1 MPEMRLAP
9 RELSLAPYRAGLR
22 AGIGFGLAA
31 VVLGISFGVLAEPL
45 MGPVAPV
52 VMSAVVFAGAAQF
65 GSTAVLLAGGD
76 ALTAIAAGTML
87 NARFLP
93 MGVAAASAL
102 HGGPLRRAAEGQ
114 AVVDAS
120 WALAVRS
127 DGRFDRELLLGAT
140 IPQYPCWV
148 GGTLIGV
155 LGGRALGD
163 PADLGLDAIF
173 PAFFLGLLAAEL
185 DRPRAVAAALLGG
198 AIALALT
205 PFLPPGLP
213 VLLASAG
220 ALIGLRADR

>member
-1 MPEMRLAP
+1 M
-9 RELSLAPYRAGLR
+9 SLAPYRSGLR
-22 AGIGFGLAA
+22 AGVGFGLAA
-31 VVLGISFGVLAEPL
+31 LVLGISFGVLAEPL

-52 VMSAVVFAGAAQF
+52 VMSAIVFAGAAQF

-76 ALTAIAAGTML
+76 AVTAIAAGTML

-102 HGGPLRRAAEGQ
+102 RGGPLRRAAEGQ

-155 LGGRALGD
+155 LGGGALGD

-220 ALIGLRADR
+220 ALIGLWADR

>member
-1 MPEMRLAP
+1 MRLAP
-9 RELSLAPYRAGLR
+9 YRSGLR

-31 VVLGISFGVLAEPL
+31 LVLGISFGVLAEPL

-65 GSTAVLLAGGD
+65 GATAVLLAGGD
-76 ALTAIAAGTML
+76 ALSAIATGTML

-102 HGGPLRRAAEGQ
+102 RGGPLRRAAEGQ

-120 WALAVRS
+120 WALAVRG
-127 DGRFDRELLLGAT
+127 DGRFDRELMLGAT
-140 IPQYPCWV
+140 IPQYPAWV
-148 GGTLIGV
+148 AGTVLGV
-155 LGGRALGD
+155 LGGSALGD
-163 PADLGLDAIF
+163 PEALGLDAIF

-185 DRPRAVAAALLGG
+185 GRPRAVAAALLGG
-198 AIALALT
+198 AIALTLT

-213 VLLASAG
+213 VLLASSA
-220 ALIGLRADR
+220 ALIGLWADR

>member
-1 MPEMRLAP
+1 VP
-9 RELSLAPYRAGLR
+9 SLAAYGPGLR
-22 AGIGFGLAA
+22 AGVGFALAA
-31 VVLGISFGVLAEPL
+31 LVLGVSFGVLAEPL

-65 GSTAVLLAGGD
+65 GATAVLAAGGD
-76 ALTAIAAGTML
+76 AVTAIAAGTML

-93 MGVAAASAL
+93 MGFAAAPAL
-102 HGGPLRRAAEGQ
+102 RGRLLRRTAEGQ
-114 AVVDAS
+114 AIVDAS
-120 WALAVRS
+120 WALAVR
-127 DGRFDRELLLGAT
+127 GEGGFDRELLLGAT
-140 IPQYPCWV
+140 VPQYPAWV

-155 LGGRALGD
+155 LGGGALGD

-185 DRPRAVAAALLGG
+185 GRPRAMAAALIGG

-213 VLLASAG
+213 VLLASA
-220 ALIGLRADR
+220 ASLIGLLGERR